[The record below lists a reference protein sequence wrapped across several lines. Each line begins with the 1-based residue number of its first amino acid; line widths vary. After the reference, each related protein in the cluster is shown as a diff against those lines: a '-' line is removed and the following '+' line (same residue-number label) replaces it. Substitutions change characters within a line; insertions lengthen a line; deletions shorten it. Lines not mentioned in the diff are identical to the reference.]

1 MTDPTSARDRA
12 QSSAAIDVQPGARRR
27 TTRSGPVSKA
37 LAIVP
42 YVISFAALFLTWHLA
57 AVYVVKSVLFP
68 SPITVFAKGAN
79 LIANGTLLDN
89 VAASLQR
96 IAAGF
101 FLGSAIGIPIGLTIG
116 SFRAARKLIEPW
128 TEFLRFIPAVAMIT
142 IAVIWFG
149 IGEEAKVFLI
159 IYTTIF
165 IVILNTAAGVA
176 SIAPNKLRV
185 AQALGA
191 NKWQLFALV
200 ALPATVPFILTGM
213 RLAMANSFTT
223 IVAAEFVSAQHG
235 LGVMLWNGRLFMLI
249 DEIFVALVT
258 LGILGFTADRI
269 FRFGIYRFARRYS
282 PVA

>member
-1 MTDPTSARDRA
+1 VNVESSGANRA
-12 QSSAAIDVQPGARRR
+12 SSGTATPIDSGAPGRASNSFVAA
-27 TTRSGPVSKA
+27 KA
-37 LAIVP
+37 KAMAP
-42 YVISFAALFLTWHLA
+42 YLISFAALFVTWHVA

-68 SPITVFAKGAN
+68 SPIAVFAKGAQ
-79 LIANGTLLDN
+79 LIADGTLPN
-89 VAASLQR
+89 SIAASLER

-101 FLGSAIGIPIGLTIG
+101 FLGSAIGVPIGLAIG
-116 SFRAARKLIEPW
+116 SFRMARKLIEPW

-159 IYTTIF
+159 IYTTVF

-191 NKWQLFALV
+191 NKWQLFTLV

-223 IVAAEFVSAQHG
+223 IVAAEFVSAQSG
-235 LGVMLWNGRLFMLI
+235 LGVMLWNGRLFMLVN
-249 DEIFVALVT
+249 DIFVALVT

-269 FRFGIYRFARRYS
+269 FRWGIYRFARRYN